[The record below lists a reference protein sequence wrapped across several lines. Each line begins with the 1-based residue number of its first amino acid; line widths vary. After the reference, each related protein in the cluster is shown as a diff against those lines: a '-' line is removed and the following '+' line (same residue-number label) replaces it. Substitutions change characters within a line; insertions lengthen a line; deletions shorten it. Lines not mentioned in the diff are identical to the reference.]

1 MVSGSA
7 FTTTESKNFGVNLL
21 ENANFE
27 KGNHVIIY
35 PNPTS
40 GILNIGL
47 QNEFDLPTSYTI
59 SNLLGQTMAQKMI
72 VTSEDLSI
80 NTITLT
86 KGVYLITIVK
96 NNERKTIRFIKE

>member
-1 MVSGSA
+1 
-7 FTTTESKNFGVNLL
+7 
-21 ENANFE
+21 
-27 KGNHVIIY
+27 
-35 PNPTS
+35 
-40 GILNIGL
+40 LNIGL